1 LSASCSGYVTPVEVD
16 NWYQKGNWV
25 ATKAIL
31 NMVVKG
37 ETAQMDLEPPYGEIF
52 TCNRIFK
59 YCFYEA

>member
-1 LSASCSGYVTPVEVD
+1 VEVD